1 MRILLTNDDGYDS
14 EGLHAV
20 ADLFCGEHEIAVV
33 APDVQKS
40 GFSHSLTMKPI
51 TVSYRKVDGYKYD
64 VFSVVG
70 TPVDCV
76 KLARN
81 RLFPKPD
88 LVISGINRGENLGSD
103 IMYSGTVA
111 AAADAAH
118 SGFRAMALSLDIMS
132 NTQNVDFAPFARFI
146 KDNFAMLLS
155 FDLPRT
161 TMLNINYPVGTP
173 RGIKIVRMNI
183 QETFIDRYDESGEL
197 SYIPTGHRDYDTL
210 DRETDEWYCK
220 NGYIT
225 ITPLN
230 TDRTDYDTMNKLFG
244 KEFKL

>member
-14 EGLHAV
+14 QGLYAV
-20 ADLFCGEHEIAVV
+20 ADLFNGEHEIAIV

-40 GFSHSLTMKPI
+40 GFSHSLTMKPN
-51 TVSYRKVDGYKYD
+51 TVSYRKIDGRGMPVYA
-64 VFSVVG
+64 VNG

-81 RLFPKPD
+81 LLFPKPD
-88 LVISGINRGENLGSD
+88 LVISGINLGENLGSD

-118 SGFRAMALSLDIMS
+118 SGFRAMALSLDVS
-132 NTQNVDFAPFARFI
+132 SKDKADFSAFAKFI
-146 KDNFAMLLS
+146 KDNFDTLTA
-155 FDLPRT
+155 FELPRT
-161 TMLNINYPVGTP
+161 TILNINYPIGTP
-173 RGIKIVRMNI
+173 RGVKIVRMNT
-183 QETFIDRYDESGEL
+183 QETFIDRYDPSEEY
-197 SYIPTGHRDYDTL
+197 SYIPTGKRNYSEL
-210 DRETDEWYCK
+210 DIETDEWYCK

-230 TDRTDYDTMNKLFG
+230 TDRTDYGTLDRMSSKG
-244 KEFKL
+244 FKL

>member
-14 EGLHAV
+14 QGLYAV
-20 ADLFCGEHEIAVV
+20 ADLFSGEHEIAIV

-40 GFSHSLTMKPI
+40 GFSHSLTIKPN
-51 TVSYRKVDGYKYD
+51 TVSYREVDGHGFPVYA
-64 VFSVVG
+64 VNG

-81 RLFPKPD
+81 LLFKKPD
-88 LVISGINRGENLGSD
+88 LVISGINLGENLGSD

-118 SGFRAMALSLDIMS
+118 SGIRAMALSLDVLKKDNADYS
-132 NTQNVDFAPFARFI
+132 AFSKFI
-146 KDNFAMLLS
+146 KDNFDMLIS

-161 TMLNINYPVGTP
+161 TILNINYPIGTP
-173 RGIKIVRMNI
+173 RGVKIVRMNT
-183 QETFIDRYDESGEL
+183 QETFIDRYDSAEGN
-197 SYIPTGHRDYDTL
+197 SYIPTGKRNYSEL

-230 TDRTDYDTMNKLFG
+230 TDRTDYGTLDRLIG
-244 KEFKL
+244 RGFKL